1 MQYVFI
7 CVDRHKAMWNYI
19 ETKNRKLQNRPYWH
33 SLDLQLLSLL
43 LCSME
48 AVYIVVGYIK
58 CCLYFRI
65 KLCQKQP
72 SIRNIAH
79 NPSPNK
85 EVIGLLSYV
94 HGLSEPS
101 NHVLRTHLRNDE
113 QPVFRKI
120 SLLSEWSIVIYHVV
134 WIQKTSSTFSFE
146 DCIFE
151 RGSWRFAIKDQD
163 PLKKHSCTLM
173 KDTTNVLGRGI
184 QQYLRIRQ
192 IWHFLNNGVQANS
205 IKPACVSASK
215 VSSTSR

>member
-1 MQYVFI
+1 MYGLNYHMTQRSQGKRLRNVFI

-43 LCSME
+43 LRSME

-58 CCLYFRI
+58 SCLYFRI

-101 NHVLRTHLRNDE
+101 NRMLGTHLRNDE
-113 QPVFRKI
+113 QCVFRKI
-120 SLLSEWSIVIYHVV
+120 FLLSKWSIVIYHVV
-134 WIQKTSSTFSFE
+134 WIQKTSLTLSFE
-146 DCIFE
+146 DCILRE
-151 RGSWRFAIKDQD
+151 VVDSLQSKTRT
-163 PLKKHSCTLM
+163 LKKKKILHVDEGHHQCTRTRNLAVPQ
-173 KDTTNVLGRGI
+173 D
-184 QQYLRIRQ
+184 
-192 IWHFLNNGVQANS
+192 QADLTLFEQW
-205 IKPACVSASK
+205 CQG
-215 VSSTSR
+215 